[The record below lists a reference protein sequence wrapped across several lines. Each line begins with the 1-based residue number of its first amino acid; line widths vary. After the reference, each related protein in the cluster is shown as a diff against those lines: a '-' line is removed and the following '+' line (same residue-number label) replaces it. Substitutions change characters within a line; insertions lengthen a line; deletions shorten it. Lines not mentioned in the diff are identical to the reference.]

1 MKATWCPVNVWYQIT
16 KSYIDITYKQIFRDD
31 KELNNV
37 LWTWTKFKD
46 SIDAQKFSDRAHEA
60 TKLMMSL
67 TPTEKSELVS
77 DIKRYAREIMKD
89 MEAGHWHTNRSI
101 AKEMAGSTKWPKE
114 ILDNIMYLEN
124 LYKPTWLW
132 YPWFFTNISS
142 KTWLVDI
149 YDNTNGSLK
158 YAFLWHPQYKNAL
171 DESLMK
177 KARELWMSEAAAKR
191 FQEDMVW
198 SPLMEKQWSKM
209 IWGFKAMYTS
219 LKASWLM
226 SPLTWSMWLL
236 NNVILWTVLYLSKR
250 RGIEWILHSDAVN
263 FLLTDWKFLA
273 SENRAFDTINLWY
286 DQDWKN
292 FFNAMTD
299 KLFSFFP
306 EGKANDMAKSVLI
319 WWVHNIWDMSIE
331 STIKRLAVWEALSK
345 HWITT
350 SNMDIF
356 MKNLQEWKI
365 SEEFLTKLRADSHLA
380 YMTYFTS
387 WAISSLNRN
396 RFSRMW
402 YINTLQNY
410 VTSRSDDV
418 WSSVVKF
425 TRDYRSWKFKTWE
438 DFTEYLARDNTE
450 LKSVINNIL
459 LTAKAGIYI
468 NAITG
473 DKEDNGEIS
482 PYRYVN
488 NMSDYLSSLTSSWF
502 YRLLTA
508 PVRWLDNYY
517 DYTSATGQPES
528 FIEWASV
535 AWLQTLS
542 DTLAMLFKEWKIL
555 NALTDT
561 AIAFAK
567 TWDIDFAKDVAAIDI
582 DKISNGM
589 GRFTLLPWVDS
600 YWQTWIPGKEDTIS
614 RFLFAYPEFN
624 EAAKANQ
631 RIRDISTIE
640 NMINDTGRSF
650 LNMFTVLPIINSAA
664 KLKESNVSSNFTEAS
679 WKVLQNEI
687 DTNPVMQKI
696 WNGEFPTE
704 ILDNP
709 DIVDNLYSELTA
721 HSYYG
726 KKILWGWT
734 MKVSEY
740 WLTKQEESVFTQ
752 NILEK
757 SWLKWE
763 ELEAILRSKPKKA
776 YLIKAIA
783 AAEAEI
789 AGSSKLVLGYLANDA
804 LYKMKK
810 WASNAEI
817 PEEVEQI
824 YKKNIVEQL
833 YPYTYFADKTSWYK
847 LAREYMSAEKPD
859 ILWALKSN
867 SDLTSFVNTLWFTD
881 MIYWN
886 EAKQWDVDAKYIKNI
901 FNVTTKYVKDDVLRT
916 KIVNNALDTI
926 SSLDATQSQKG
937 LMRIWTLAANID
949 HYNQIK
955 ADPVS
960 SIMLADD
967 IKRFEKTMW
976 GTIDWLNNVGI
987 TWMEHDM
994 NDTSRSQYY
1003 WSKGKLWKQN
1013 SNYDSNRQVADQ
1025 LDKKINNIYK
1035 PAQYG
1040 NDTSYVSKPWD
1051 QSPISNHPREYSL
1064 YLKLYNESYNAASHA
1079 LTKQWGWDKQWTTAW
1094 YKYSSKW
1101 YNKLIRYWRWSTVPK
1116 LKSKQKHISTTV
1128 RRDLPWG

>member
-1 MKATWCPVNVWYQIT
+1 MTAAWCPANAWQLVTRKYV
-16 KSYIDITYKQIFRDD
+16 DITYKQIFRDD
-31 KELNNV
+31 PQLNRI
-37 LWTWTKFKD
+37 LWNRTEFKD
-46 SIDAQKFSDRAHEA
+46 SIDGEKFQEMAHAANLFMKKLEPKDKDGLIAEIRQIARNIHKDIISDG
-60 TKLMMSL
+60 S
-67 TPTEKSELVS
+67 S
-77 DIKRYAREIMKD
+77 
-89 MEAGHWHTNRSI
+89 NRRI
-101 AKEMAGSTKWPKE
+101 YKEMSNRPKE
-114 ILDNIMYLEN
+114 IKENIKYIEDLFDWWWIIYTPFFINMN
-124 LYKPTWLW
+124 NKAWL
-132 YPWFFTNISS
+132 P
-142 KTWLVDI
+142 DI
-149 YDNTNGSLK
+149 YSNTAGSMK
-158 YAFLWHPQYKNAL
+158 YAFMSDMWYMNNL
-171 DESLMK
+171 DANLID
-177 KARELWMSEAAAKR
+177 KARQLNMSEADAVR
-191 FQEDMVW
+191 FKDDMTGKA
-198 SPLMEKQWSKM
+198 LMEWSWFNM
-209 IWGFKAMYTS
+209 VWGFKAMYTS
-219 LKASWLM
+219 LKASWLL
-226 SPLTWSMWLL
+226 SPLTGSMWLL
-236 NNVILWTVLYLSKR
+236 NNVILWTILYLSKR
-250 RGIEWILHSDAVN
+250 RGIEWLINSDATN
-263 FLLTDWKFLA
+263 FLLTEGRFLS
-273 SENRAFDTINLWY
+273 SENRASDTIALWL

-292 FFNAMTD
+292 FYNAATD
-299 KLFSFFP
+299 KFFKLFP
-306 EGKANDMAKSVLI
+306 DGKANDVAKAILV
-319 WWVHNIWDMSIE
+319 WWVHNIWDISMDNR
-331 STIKRLAVWEALSK
+331 IKRMAVGEALSK
-345 HWITT
+345 NGITT

-356 MKNLQEWKI
+356 MENLQEWKI
-365 SEEFLTKLRADSHLA
+365 SQSFLVKLRADAHLS
-380 YMTYFTS
+380 YTTYFTS

-396 RFSRMW
+396 RFSKLW

-418 WSSVVKF
+418 RSSVVKF
-425 TRDYRSWKFKTWE
+425 TRDLHDGKFKTWE
-438 DFTEYLARDNTE
+438 GFTEYLSRDNTE

-473 DKEDNGEIS
+473 DKEENGEIS
-482 PYRYVN
+482 PYRYVT

-508 PVRWLDNYY
+508 PVRGLDNYY

-528 FIEWASV
+528 FLEWASV

-542 DTLAMLFKEWKIL
+542 DAISMLFKEWKIL
-555 NALTDT
+555 NVLTDT
-561 AIAFAK
+561 AVAFAK
-567 TWDIDFAKDVAAIDI
+567 TWDIDFAADVASIDI

-589 GRFTLLPWVDS
+589 WRFTLLPWVDS
-600 YWQTWIPGKEDTIS
+600 YWQTGIAGKEDVMS

-631 RIRDISTIE
+631 RIRDVSTIE

-650 LNMFTVLPIINSAA
+650 LNMFTTLPIINSAA
-664 KLKESNVSSNFTEAS
+664 KLKESNISSNFTEAS

-704 ILDNP
+704 MLDNP

-740 WLTKQEESVFTQ
+740 WLTKQEEAVFTQ

-757 SWLKWE
+757 TWLKWE
-763 ELEAILRSKPKKA
+763 QLEAILKSKPKKA

-810 WASNAEI
+810 WASSAEV
-817 PEEVEQI
+817 PEEVEQA
-824 YKKNIVEQL
+824 YKKDIVGQL

-881 MIYWN
+881 MMYRA

-901 FNVTTKYVKDDVLRT
+901 FNITAKYIKDDVLRT
-916 KIVNNALDTI
+916 KMVNNALDTI
-926 SSLDATQSQKG
+926 SALDATQSQKS
-937 LMRIWTLAANID
+937 LMRLWTLAANID

-960 SIMLADD
+960 NIMLIDD
-967 IKRFEKTMW
+967 IKRFEKAIWWTV
-976 GTIDWLNNVGI
+976 DSLNNTGI
-987 TWMEHDM
+987 IWMEHDM
-994 NDTSRSQYY
+994 WDWARAQYY
-1003 WSKGKLWKQN
+1003 GSRGKSWKQN
-1013 SNYDSNRQVADQ
+1013 SNYASNKQVADEF
-1025 LDKKINNIYK
+1025 DRKVNNIYK

-1040 NDTSYVSKPWD
+1040 NDTSYVSRPWD

-1064 YLKLYNESYNAASHA
+1064 YLKLYNESYNAASQT
-1079 LTKQWGWDKQWTTAW
+1079 LTKWWDWNKQWGSAW
-1094 YKYSSKW
+1094 YKYTSKW
-1101 YNKLIRYWRWSTVPK
+1101 YNKLMRYWGWSTVPK
-1116 LKSKQKHISTTV
+1116 LKSKKKHVSTTV